1 MSGILGYI
9 MPLEEGFITFF
20 FFFKAKMIPV
30 GCSREIT
37 RAVFQSRRF
46 YGIGTAPY
54 GLCCLLSG
62 AKLVL
67 QDVYLG
73 LHSCT

>member
-1 MSGILGYI
+1 
-9 MPLEEGFITFF
+9 
-20 FFFKAKMIPV
+20 MIPA